1 MIAMFTR
8 SLAAIGRRWHHRLA
22 VVLCVLS
29 VMIPAATLAQ
39 ADTAKHIRDEL
50 ALVQQEQQ
58 AVFQQ
63 FQMVRELRN
72 ELMAPPVQQPAVSGY
87 GGTAETLPNYDDQV
101 AAQKDREQ
109 RLADYSRQMEQLY
122 GRYQELDVRRQAL
135 VEELAHAGAGR

>member
-1 MIAMFTR
+1 MFTR
-8 SLAAIGRRWHHRLA
+8 SPASIGRRWHLRLA
-22 VVLCVLS
+22 VTLCVLS

-39 ADTAKHIRDEL
+39 ADPAKRIRDEL

-87 GGTAETLPNYDDQV
+87 GGMGGSAP
-101 AAQKDREQ
+101 
-109 RLADYSRQMEQLY
+109 
-122 GRYQELDVRRQAL
+122 
-135 VEELAHAGAGR
+135 